1 MEPTTAAVAVTTA
14 EQHHWLVKAFIDGGT
29 PMIFIA
35 IVGVFV
41 IIQIFTRLVNLGKMS
56 VDKEDFNK
64 NVFGMVLAGNIQQAI
79 AYCNSKPAPLTN
91 VLKAGLDQVRNRR
104 PDEEVQVAM
113 DSAVLR
119 ENPKI
124 EGYTGFLAVNANVA
138 TLIGLLGTI
147 IGLIRSFGSIAAADP
162 VEKANML
169 SKGISEALN
178 CTAAG
183 LAVAIP
189 ALIAYGYFQ
198 IRVARMQND
207 MVESSMSLMNMVVA
221 NRDKV
226 KE

>member
-1 MEPTTAAVAVTTA
+1 MEQQVGMAVQTV
-14 EQHHWLVKAFIDGGT
+14 EHQNWLVKAFIDGGV

-41 IIQIFTRLVNLGKMS
+41 VIQIITRFVNLGKMS
-56 VDKEDFNK
+56 IDKDDFNK
-64 NVFGMVLAGNIQQAI
+64 NVFGMVLSGNIQQAL

-104 PDEEVQVAM
+104 PDEEIQVAL
-113 DSAVLR
+113 DGAVLR

-147 IGLIRSFGSIAAADP
+147 VGLIRSFGSIAAADP

-183 LAVAIP
+183 LVVAIP
-189 ALIAYGYFQ
+189 ALLAYGYFQ
-198 IRVARMQND
+198 IRVSRMQND
-207 MVESSMSLMNMVVA
+207 MVESSMSLMNVVVA
-221 NRDKV
+221 NRDKI